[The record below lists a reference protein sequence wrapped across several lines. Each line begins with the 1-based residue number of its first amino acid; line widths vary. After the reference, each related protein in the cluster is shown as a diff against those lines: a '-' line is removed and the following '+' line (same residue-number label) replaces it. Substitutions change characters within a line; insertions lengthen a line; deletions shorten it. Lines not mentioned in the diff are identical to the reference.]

1 MSRTALI
8 PLLWLGVCY
17 GFAQTAPPTTGTALS
32 GSAAPSTQ
40 GSAADMPAPG
50 AIYKQSMRPL
60 DVVRGSLDNWSDAEL
75 GALAVGVHKAREACE
90 QVKPDSYTGDDLF
103 DLARLC
109 SFGQDWNDANSA
121 AVRYMDS
128 RADPHRAQAFAL
140 SINAL
145 VHLNGVDLAVQ
156 TAHLMLRSLPYDAE
170 VAYAARYMKDYLEQS
185 GNPLAL
191 NLAVEEH
198 AVIVRALQ
206 QGTALKAAYGD
217 AVMPYGLLYDSA
229 MELAFLQRYAGQD
242 GEAAATRADCDGALQ
257 NPASLLIEDRRRID
271 SVQLQFRL
279 LGTKLP
285 ALAVTRSLLSA
296 TAKPQLPPGFGAG
309 TVLVVFPDWCA
320 QCRKM
325 MKPLTDF
332 SKVNASA
339 PLHAY
344 GLMFHE
350 ETEMMGQAPHEENF
364 KELQGMATLLVPV
377 ATAQSLGVLDFPTA
391 VVVDG
396 DGVIR
401 FIGMI
406 PADAF
411 NGDGYIGK
419 VIQRMVAVGSR
430 HSKVPKLNRDG
441 QSIAARNLL
450 DLPQ

>member
-1 MSRTALI
+1 
-8 PLLWLGVCY
+8 
-17 GFAQTAPPTTGTALS
+17 
-32 GSAAPSTQ
+32 
-40 GSAADMPAPG
+40 MPAPG

-60 DVVRGSLDNWSDAEL
+60 DVVRGSLDNWSEAEL
-75 GALAVGVHKAREACE
+75 GALAVGIHKAREACE

-145 VHLNGVDLAVQ
+145 VHLNGVDLAVE

-185 GNPLAL
+185 GNPTALDLAL
-191 NLAVEEH
+191 DEH
-198 AVIVRALQ
+198 AAIVRALE
-206 QGTALKAAYGD
+206 QGTALKAQYGD
-217 AVMPYGLLYDSA
+217 AVMSYGLVYDSA
-229 MELAFLQRYAGQD
+229 MELAFLERYAGKD
-242 GEAAATRADCDGALQ
+242 REAAATAADCNAALE
-257 NPASLLIEDRRRID
+257 NPASLLAEDRRRID

-285 ALAVTRSLLSA
+285 QLTVTRSLISS
-296 TAKPQLPPGFGAG
+296 TAKPELPRGFGAG

-332 SKVNASA
+332 SKVNAST

-350 ETEMMGQAPHEENF
+350 ETESMGQAPHEESL
-364 KELQGMATLLVPV
+364 KELQGMATFLVPV

-396 DGVIR
+396 EGVIR

-419 VIQRMVAVGSR
+419 VIERMVASSSR
-430 HSKVPKLNRDG
+430 HTPGPKLNRDG
-441 QSIAARNLL
+441 QSIASRNVL